1 MAKSNDEQG
10 QTMNRLKAV
19 GLLLDLLLLAASLST
34 DARLDDALRIV
45 GLVVAG
51 VALALAFVLLI
62 LLAILLADQRREPYP
77 M

>member
-1 MAKSNDEQG
+1 
-10 QTMNRLKAV
+10 MNRLKAV

-34 DARLDDALRIV
+34 DARLDDSIRIV

-51 VALALAFVLLI
+51 TALALAFVLLI
-62 LLAILLADQRREPYP
+62 LLAVLLVDQRREPYP

>member
-19 GLLLDLLLLAASLST
+19 GVLLDLLLLAASLST
-34 DARLDDALRIV
+34 DARLDDSIRIV

-51 VALALAFVLLI
+51 TALALAFVLLI
-62 LLAILLADQRREPYP
+62 LLAVLLVDQRREPYP